1 MKKGASPLSSGGTW
15 LLVIGVAAGLL
26 LVFFGSGI
34 GRSDGGA
41 AAGSAEMS
49 AEEDDARLAA
59 LEYRVK
65 QLLEAMD
72 GVSDVVL
79 VLTPDTGSELRY
91 AQNLRY
97 GNGIAEEKSTA
108 LSGSG
113 SDSSPIPIG
122 LIYPRVRGA
131 AVVCRGGSNPVTQEK
146 ILSLL
151 CALLDLPASRVYVT
165 G

>member
-1 MKKGASPLSSGGTW
+1 MKKGASPLTSGGTW
-15 LLVIGVAAGLL
+15 LLIIGVAAGLL

-34 GRSDGGA
+34 GRSDSGA
-41 AAGSAEMS
+41 AAGTEMS
-49 AEEDDARLAA
+49 AEEDDARLAK

-97 GNGIAEEKSTA
+97 GNGTAEEKSTA

-122 LIYPRVRGA
+122 RTYPRVRSA
-131 AVVCRGGSNPVTQEK
+131 AVVCRGGGNPVTREK
-146 ILSLL
+146 ILTLL